1 MKDIAI
7 NNISMLARMKIFIYI
22 SDCIYVHLYPIN
34 SCVTVIGLNI
44 RTSQKTILVMVSDE
58 VKAHINFPSSVV
70 ASRVL
75 NDLHN

>member
-22 SDCIYVHLYPIN
+22 SDSIYVHVYANN
-34 SCVTVIGLNI
+34 SCVIVIGFNI

-58 VKAHINFPSSVV
+58 VKAHINIPSSVV
-70 ASRVL
+70 ASRLL